1 MLPIGKII
9 GAGLGAW
16 LFGWVGAGIGLV
28 LGHLVDRFLGRV
40 KRVGGELLKVQQSFF
55 ETTFSTLGFVS
66 KADGR
71 VSEAEIR
78 ATEAVMTQMRLT
90 KARRRE
96 AIRAFNRGKAA
107 DFDPDHTIRRFRQV
121 CGSQPALLRVF
132 LEIQIQV
139 AFADGRV
146 DPGEREA
153 LLRIARQLGVSESD
167 FARLEALLAGHYHQ
181 GPGAPSTAEALD
193 NAYQA
198 LGVERSASDAEVK
211 RAYRRL
217 MSEHHPDKLIAKGLP
232 DSMVEIAKERSQEIQ
247 QAYETVRRAREA
259 GRG

>member
-9 GAGLGAW
+9 GVGLGAW
-16 LFGWVGAGIGLV
+16 LFGWVGAIIGLV
-28 LGHLVDRFLGRV
+28 LGHFVDRFVGRI
-40 KRVGGELLKVQQSFF
+40 KRVGGQLLEVQQSFF
-55 ETTFSTLGFVS
+55 QTTFSVLGFVS

-71 VSEAEIR
+71 VSEAEIQ
-78 ATEAVMTQMRLT
+78 ATQAVMTQMRLT
-90 KARRRE
+90 QARRRE
-96 AIRAFNRGKAA
+96 AIRAFERGKAA
-107 DFDPDHTIRRFRQV
+107 DFDPDEAVRAFVRA

-146 DPGEREA
+146 DPAEREA
-153 LLRIARQLGVSESD
+153 LLRIARGLGVSESD
-167 FARLEALLAGHYHQ
+167 FARLEALLAGHY
-181 GPGAPSTAEALD
+181 GPGAGGPATGQSLD
-193 NAYQA
+193 NAYRA

-247 QAYETVRRAREA
+247 QAYETVKKARAA
-259 GRG
+259 GG